1 MAARTL
7 HASAAAREGAGVL
20 VMGPPGAGKSDLVLR
35 LITSCGFV
43 LIADDQVVVD
53 GHTAYAPASL
63 AGLLEI
69 RGLGLVRLPHLAADL
84 VLAVQLGVSNRLPE
98 PARFPDL
105 DLPMITLDASA
116 ASAPKR
122 IALAL
127 DCLQGRIHLV
137 AGAFT

>member
-35 LITSCGFV
+35 LITCGFV
-43 LIADDQVVVD
+43 LIADDQVIVD
-53 GHTAYAPASL
+53 GRTAYAPASL

-84 VLAVQLGVSNRLPE
+84 VLAVQLGVSDRLPE

-122 IALAL
+122 VALAL

>member
-20 VMGPPGAGKSDLVLR
+20 VLGPPGAGKSDLVLR
-35 LITSCGFV
+35 LITSGFV
-43 LIADDQVVVD
+43 LIADDQVIVD
-53 GHTAYAPASL
+53 GRTAYAPANL

-84 VLAVQLGVSNRLPE
+84 VLAVQLGVSDRLPE

-122 IALAL
+122 VALAL

>member
-1 MAARTL
+1 ML
-7 HASAAAREGAGVL
+7 IL
-20 VMGPPGAGKSDLVLR
+20 GPPGAGKSDLLLR
-35 LITSCGFV
+35 LIDCGFV

-53 GHTAYAPASL
+53 GRTAYAPARL
-63 AGLLEI
+63 AGLLEV

-84 VLAVQLGVSNRLPE
+84 VLAVQLGVSERLPE

-127 DCLQGRIHLV
+127 DCLQGRTYLV